1 MEENT
6 QNEQVINL
14 DEEQLQAVTGGV
26 QPGGVQFVRPE
37 SGVSAQGKGNFE
49 YHMQNANHWFNL
61 AEKEHN
67 AGNPEL
73 GNKFTNRAIYHIE
86 SANNHNS
93 VSLTPGTP
101 GSPSSPRSPK

>member
-26 QPGGVQFVRPE
+26 QPGGVQFVRTN
-37 SGVSAQGKGNFE
+37 SVSARGAGNFE
-49 YHMQNANHWFNL
+49 YHMQNANNWFNL
-61 AEKEHN
+61 AEREHN

-73 GNKFTNRAIYHIE
+73 RDKYINMANHHIE
-86 SANNHNS
+86 SANNLNS
-93 VSLTPGTP
+93 GSITPGTP

>member
-1 MEENT
+1 MEENI

-26 QPGGVQFVRPE
+26 QPGGVQFLRTN
-37 SGVSAQGKGNFE
+37 SGVSAQGMGNFE

-61 AEKEHN
+61 AEREHN

-73 GNKFTNRAIYHIE
+73 RDTYINRATSHIE

-93 VSLTPGTP
+93 GSLTPSTP

>member
-26 QPGGVQFVRPE
+26 QFVRTN
-37 SGVSAQGKGNFE
+37 SVSAHGMGNFE

-61 AEKEHN
+61 AEREHN
-67 AGNPEL
+67 AGNSEL
-73 GNKFTNRAIYHIE
+73 RDNYINRANYHIE

-93 VSLTPGTP
+93 GSLTPSTP

>member
-1 MEENT
+1 MEENI

-26 QPGGVQFVRPE
+26 QPGGVQFVGNN
-37 SGVSAQGKGNFE
+37 SGSAHGTGNFE

-73 GNKFTNRAIYHIE
+73 RDKYTNRANYHIE
-86 SANNHNS
+86 SANDRNS
-93 VSLTPGTP
+93 GSLTSSIPG
-101 GSPSSPRSPK
+101 SPRSPK